1 MTKDDLFR
9 AYLDDPLL
17 IEKNYIAAEQVPVI
31 KYHQSSGIKLLEV
44 IKIAVS
50 GTIDGES
57 DAIIVRK
64 INQSLN
70 KES

>member
-1 MTKDDLFR
+1 MTKDDFYKTFLE
-9 AYLDDPLL
+9 DPLL
-17 IEKNYIAAEQVPVI
+17 VEKNYVTPEKVQEL
-31 KYHQSSGIKLLEV
+31 KFHQFTGVKLLEV

-50 GTIDGES
+50 GNIDGES
-57 DAIIVRK
+57 EPVIARK

>member
-1 MTKDDLFR
+1 MTKDEFYKT
-9 AYLDDPLL
+9 YLEDSLL
-17 IEKNYIAAEQVPVI
+17 IEKSYITPEKVREL
-31 KYHQSSGIKLLEV
+31 KFHQPADIKLLEV

-50 GTIDGES
+50 GCIDGDSE
-57 DAIIVRK
+57 AVITRK